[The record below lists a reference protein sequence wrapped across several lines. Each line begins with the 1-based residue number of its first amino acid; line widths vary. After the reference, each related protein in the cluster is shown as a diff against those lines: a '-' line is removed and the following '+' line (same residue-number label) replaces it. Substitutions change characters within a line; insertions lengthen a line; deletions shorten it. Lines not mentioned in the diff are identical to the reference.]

1 MINSKDGSLLHG
13 YLAYVM
19 GLLVILV
26 SDDIFQSNATQSLV
40 SMRSAGRARHG
51 QHSTHLCA
59 ATIGWKLRNITCQ
72 ESKRRGAIR
81 SVYTTSEI

>member
-26 SDDIFQSNATQSLV
+26 SDDIFQSNTTQSLV
-40 SMRSAGRARHG
+40 STRSAGRARHG
-51 QHSTHLCA
+51 HGRHSTHLCA
-59 ATIGWKLRNITCQ
+59 ATIGW
-72 ESKRRGAIR
+72 
-81 SVYTTSEI
+81 